1 MILEYTEENDCDGGG
16 KEVGQEVQTLQIHD
30 NTKAKQQQYT

>member
-16 KEVGQEVQTLQIHD
+16 REVGQVVQTLQTQD
-30 NTKAKQQQYT
+30 NTKDC